1 MAETATV
8 TNAKEMIMNISFK
21 LNCACSLITL
31 ISLSSFAS
39 DSWTSR
45 EVNMQCGP
53 ATVKVS
59 AECKA
64 DPEDN
69 ESNICKNVTLNI
81 SRENKKFSAVLP
93 YMSLE
98 QKSKLENQ
106 KFTFPEIIDSS
117 DWAPQKMLCVD
128 DQYVLIGY
136 WDGMNNAETIDGSL
150 SANTT
155 APIFDFDGGFVS
167 QEKSITLRSKIPPN
181 PQGVAYINFVYG
193 DN

>member
-1 MAETATV
+1 M
-8 TNAKEMIMNISFK
+8 TNVKEMRMNNSCK
-21 LNCACSLITL
+21 LSCVCSLLTL
-31 ISLSSFAS
+31 ISLNSFAS

-64 DPEDN
+64 DPEDD

-98 QKSKLENQ
+98 QKSKLEKQ
-106 KFTFPEIIDSS
+106 KFTFQEIIDSS
-117 DWAPQKMLCVD
+117 DWAPQKMFCVD

-155 APIFDFDGGFVS
+155 APIFDFDGKFVS
-167 QEKSITLRSKIPPN
+167 QEKSLALRGKIPPN
-181 PQGVAYINFVYG
+181 PQGVTYINFVYG